1 MDIGFAEA
9 VLIVGLI
16 LALTAYLSGLFHGT
30 VLSISVLSV
39 LAGIVLAKGGVLEA
53 SPGADSVVFLVEIAL
68 LLTLFA
74 DGLYAERELLR
85 REWHA
90 PARALV
96 IAMPITLLLLALA
109 AKSLFGELTWPEA
122 FLLGAVLSPTDP
134 VVTSTVVTS
143 RNVPRLIRHTLNLE
157 SGLNDGLALP
167 LVLFFL
173 VLATHEGGAL
183 SEGGQLLGEVAV
195 GGAIGIAV
203 AVVGGWSL
211 SRAPGGSIVR
221 KYEGVYGLGLAF
233 FSFGL
238 AEVAYGN
245 GLIAAFVAGMALAAG
260 RIELPETFGRFN
272 ETVSGAFQVMTFVVF
287 GALIVAT
294 GWFDGSN
301 LALGAFIVFA
311 LVVARP
317 AAVLLSFIGI
327 SLPRSQKLFI
337 AWFGPKGVASML
349 FALLVVNSSDANRT
363 LVFDIAGFVILS
375 SILAHGLTDTVGANW
390 LQRLVEQSDRAEQH
404 DVRQRV
410 EPEQHHGGPAVQ
422 AAAYGEDGADDRDRD
437 E

>member
-9 VLIVGLI
+9 LLILGLI
-16 LALTAYLSGLFHGT
+16 LALTAYLSGWFHGT

-39 LAGIVLAKGGVLEA
+39 ATGFILAAGGIVEA
-53 SPGADSVVFLVEIAL
+53 NAGAPVVVFLVEIAL
-68 LLTLFA
+68 LLTLFT

-96 IAMPITLLLLALA
+96 IAMPITLVLLALA
-109 AKSLFGELTWPEA
+109 AKALFGELSWSEA

-143 RNVPRLIRHTLNLE
+143 THVPRLIRHTLNLE

-167 LVLFFL
+167 VVLFFL

-183 SEGGQLLGEVAV
+183 AEGGNLLGEVMAGAVIGVAVAAV
-195 GGAIGIAV
+195 GA
-203 AVVGGWSL
+203 WSMG
-211 SRAPGGSIVR
+211 RAPGGSIVR

-233 FSFGL
+233 VSFGL
-238 AEVAYGN
+238 AEVVYGN
-245 GLIAAFVAGMALAAG
+245 GLIAAFVAGMALAAS
-260 RIELPETFGRFN
+260 RTELPETFARFN

-294 GWFDGSN
+294 GWFPGN
-301 LALGAFIVFA
+301 TLALVAFMLFA

-317 AAVLLSFIGI
+317 VAVLLSFVGI
-327 SLPRSQKLFI
+327 ALPRPQKLFI

-349 FALLVVNSSDANRT
+349 FALLVLNSGDVHRT
-363 LVFDIAGFVILS
+363 LVFDIASFVILS

-390 LQRLVEQSDRAEQH
+390 MQRLVEASDLAQQD
-404 DVRQRV
+404 DVRSPV
-410 EPEQHHGGPAVQ
+410 EAQ
-422 AAAYGEDGADDRDRD
+422 
-437 E
+437 